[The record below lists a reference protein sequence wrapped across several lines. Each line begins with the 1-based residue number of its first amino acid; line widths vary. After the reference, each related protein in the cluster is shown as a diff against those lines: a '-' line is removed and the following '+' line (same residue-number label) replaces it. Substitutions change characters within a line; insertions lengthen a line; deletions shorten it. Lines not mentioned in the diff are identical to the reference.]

1 MPIQIKASLAA
12 IDVSTDG
19 KTKAFTLEA
28 SEGYR
33 VVKADQLWVRKN
45 SVGGAWVLAPQANAD
60 IVAEGKSTSLVAV
73 LSDAGN
79 PWGVEISYSVSLGKR
94 DFK

>member
-12 IDVSTDG
+12 IDVSVDG
-19 KTKAFTLEA
+19 STRAFTLDA

-33 VVKADQLWVRKN
+33 VVKADQIWVRR
-45 SVGGAWVLAPQANAD
+45 SSEGGKWYLTPQADAKG
-60 IVAEGKSTSLVAV
+60 VAEGKSTSLVSV
-73 LSDAGN
+73 LGDSGT